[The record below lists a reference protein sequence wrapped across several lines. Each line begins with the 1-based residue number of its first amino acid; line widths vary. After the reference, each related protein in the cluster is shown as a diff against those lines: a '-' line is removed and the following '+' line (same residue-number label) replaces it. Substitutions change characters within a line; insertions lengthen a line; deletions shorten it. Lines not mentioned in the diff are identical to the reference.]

1 MKNFKNTLLQISHNA
16 MGTGDEALGLQLMT
30 NYLRLINEE
39 TEMPRFIAFYNS
51 GVKLICKDSPVI
63 EVTKAI
69 EKKGVKLIVCKTCL
83 QHFNL
88 TDKIE
93 VGVVGTMM
101 DIVELQKMADKV
113 ITL

>member
-1 MKNFKNTLLQISHNA
+1 MQ
-16 MGTGDEALGLQLMT
+16 
-30 NYLRLINEE
+30 
-39 TEMPRFIAFYNS
+39 
-51 GVKLICKDSPVI
+51 KLI
-63 EVTKAI
+63 A
-69 EKKGVKLIVCKTCL
+69 CKTCL

-93 VGVVGTMM
+93 VGVVGTTM